1 MIFASV
7 LQIAKFVQ
15 SMPHTA
21 TNFAIRTLAAV
32 RAGIGAALL
41 GAALVASAAGEVEA
55 RSPDV
60 QRGKAIAKRLCAR
73 CHSVT
78 PGADSPVALAPPFR
92 QLPQRYP
99 VEHLAEALAEGI
111 VTGHPDMPQFKFSPA
126 EIDAL
131 LSFIDSL
138 APPGGKRK

>member
-1 MIFASV
+1 M
-7 LQIAKFVQ
+7 Q
-15 SMPHTA
+15 HTA
-21 TNFAIRTLAAV
+21 TNFAIRTLAAMWL
-32 RAGIGAALL
+32 AAVLL
-41 GAALVASAAGEVEA
+41 SSAVGVVEA

-60 QRGKAIAKRLCAR
+60 ERGKAIAERLCAR

-78 PGADSPVALAPPFR
+78 PGGDSPVALAPPFR

-111 VTGHPDMPQFKFSPA
+111 VTGHPDMPQFRFAPA

-131 LSFIDSL
+131 LGFINSL

>member
-1 MIFASV
+1 MWRS
-7 LQIAKFVQ
+7 
-15 SMPHTA
+15 P
-21 TNFAIRTLAAV
+21 
-32 RAGIGAALL
+32 GAALL
-41 GAALVASAAGEVEA
+41 AAALVSSAAGMVEA
-55 RSPDV
+55 RSPSV
-60 QRGKAIAKRLCAR
+60 ERGKAIAERLCAR

-78 PGADSPVALAPPFR
+78 PGGDSPVALAPPFY

-131 LSFIDSL
+131 LGFIDSL

>member
-1 MIFASV
+1 MWRS
-7 LQIAKFVQ
+7 
-15 SMPHTA
+15 P
-21 TNFAIRTLAAV
+21 
-32 RAGIGAALL
+32 GAALFA
-41 GAALVASAAGEVEA
+41 AALMSFAAGMAAA

-60 QRGKAIAKRLCAR
+60 ERGKAIAERLCAR

-78 PGADSPVALAPPFR
+78 PAGDSPVVLAPPFR

-99 VEHLAEALAEGI
+99 IEHLAEALAEGI
-111 VTGHPDMPQFKFSPA
+111 VTGHPDMPQFKFSPP

-131 LSFIDSL
+131 LGFIDSL